1 MKFTLPIQKAD
12 NLLAGLRYEGVTWES
27 RIAKIAVIAQ
37 AVTGSIVLIW
47 NWRFLPPEIPLWYTK
62 PWGEERL
69 VAPYFLAVPILT
81 AFMVYVINH
90 SMVTRTARDHP
101 MFARVLSLAS
111 LLISVLSAIIVIR
124 IVTLIS

>member
-12 NLLAGLRYEGVTWES
+12 NLLAGLRYEGATWES
-27 RIAKIAVIAQ
+27 RLAKIAVVTQ
-37 AVTGSIVLIW
+37 AVSGGIVLAW
-47 NWRFLPPEIPLWYTK
+47 NWRLLPPEIPLWYSK

-69 VAPYFLAVPILT
+69 VSPFFLAIPILT
-81 AFMVYVINH
+81 AFAVYAVNH

-101 MFARVLSLAS
+101 MFARVLSLSS
-111 LLISVLSAIIVIR
+111 LLISILSAIIVIR